1 MFIDIL
7 FIVLGL
13 AALFGGGTALVR
25 GASDLARGF
34 GVSPLWIGLTVVAF
48 GTSAPELV
56 VSSLAAARDQGPIA
70 LGNVLGSNIANIGL
84 ILAVSAL
91 IRPIVVE
98 SRLLRADLPVLAAV
112 SLGVAALLFDG
123 ELGRVAGGVLVV
135 VLLAWIV
142 IGARM
147 ASNTDVL
154 VEEAAELLPE
164 KRLAWAA
171 SIGFVLLGLVLLVVG
186 AEALVRGA
194 VSIARDLGMS
204 ETWIGLT
211 VVAIG
216 TSLPELATSIV
227 AASRGQSDVAVGNV
241 VGSNVFN
248 STGILGIAALVRPL
262 RDPALGVADLA
273 MMLALAL
280 VLIPLARTRGT
291 ISRREG
297 AVLLVVYV
305 IYIGW
310 RSQ

>member
-1 MFIDIL
+1 MLIDIL

-98 SRLLRADLPVLAAV
+98 SRLLRADLPVLAGI
-112 SLGVAALLFDG
+112 SLAVAALLFDG

-171 SIGFVLLGLVLLVVG
+171 SIGFVVLGLVLLVVG